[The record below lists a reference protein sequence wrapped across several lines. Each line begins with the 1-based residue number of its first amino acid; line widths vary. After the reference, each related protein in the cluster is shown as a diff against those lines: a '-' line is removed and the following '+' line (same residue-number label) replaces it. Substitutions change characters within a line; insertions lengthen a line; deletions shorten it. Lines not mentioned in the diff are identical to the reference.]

1 MSFGIVPGSLGISS
15 SNLSGRLCTL
25 SGGQCGIGLLL
36 GGLRARLCGFGINFG
51 GSGLGLVLLSSEL
64 ESGGISLE
72 ALGVCLGYLTSLGGC
87 FRSFAVCASAVVPSA
102 REFKSARSYLITSA
116 CAALDLSSAV
126 RAETSLIKSATVGAV
141 MIFKN
146 ILTSSDYS
154 YQLRKL
160 PWLIR
165 HLDTLINVFS
175 NDGPRHLHY

>member
-51 GSGLGLVLLSSEL
+51 GSGLGLKLLSSEL

-87 FRSFAVCASAVVPSA
+87 FRSFAVGLSFHL
-102 REFKSARSYLITSA
+102 EFVQLSDKPDYFLCFSRGSFCKGIQIGEVLPNYICVRSS
-116 CAALDLSSAV
+116 
-126 RAETSLIKSATVGAV
+126 RSLICCQSGD
-141 MIFKN
+141 
-146 ILTSSDYS
+146 LTHQKFDSRCGDDFQKHT
-154 YQLRKL
+154 YQ
-160 PWLIR
+160 
-165 HLDTLINVFS
+165 
-175 NDGPRHLHY
+175 